1 MKAQVCFTP
10 HGKSW
15 LEHD

>member
-15 LEHD
+15 LEYD